1 MKTIV
6 KMIAA
11 ATVMGCAVSCGT
23 PRGDEVP
30 SDFKYL
36 IDEFADLKIMRYRVP
51 GCLPS
56 QRGCKVRT

>member
-11 ATVMGCAVSCGT
+11 ATVMGCAVSCGA
-23 PRGDEVP
+23 PVGDEVP

-51 GCLPS
+51 
-56 QRGCKVRT
+56 